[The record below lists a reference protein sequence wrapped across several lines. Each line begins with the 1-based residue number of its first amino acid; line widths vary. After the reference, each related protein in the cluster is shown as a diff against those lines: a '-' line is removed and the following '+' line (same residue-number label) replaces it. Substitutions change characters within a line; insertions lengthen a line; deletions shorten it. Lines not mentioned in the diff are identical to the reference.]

1 MPTPAPAQPLRDP
14 AAALASVGGDAE
26 LAHELFC
33 ALRAEL
39 PAELEAL
46 RACRA
51 ESDWPGLA
59 DYVHQMR
66 TVIRYCGVPALDAA
80 LDALER
86 AARIGDA
93 LRIDHDIEQVATQA
107 GRLSSM
113 PDRETIEHG

>member
-1 MPTPAPAQPLRDP
+1 MPIPAPEQPLRDP
-14 AAALASVGGDAE
+14 AAALASVGGDIE
-26 LAHELFC
+26 LAHELLH

-51 ESDWPGLA
+51 ETDWPGLA

-93 LRIDHDIEQVATQA
+93 LRIDRDLARVATQA
-107 GRLSSM
+107 GRLTGM
-113 PDRETIEHG
+113 PEPESIEHE

>member
-14 AAALASVGGDAE
+14 AAALASVGGDVEFAR
-26 LAHELFC
+26 ELFST
-33 ALRAEL
+33 LRAEL

-51 ESDWPGLA
+51 ETDWPGLA

-107 GRLSSM
+107 GRLSDM
-113 PDRETIEHG
+113 PDRETSEHG